1 MADNKKKL
9 TAFEKENI
17 DTLKKISEFKLGT
30 EANIVSCIYKNPEL
44 LYDTKLTLKDFGVNI
59 WRVYFCIA
67 SDIILQEEK
76 KTLDDIT
83 VGLYLQKH
91 DKLK

>member
-1 MADNKKKL
+1 M
-9 TAFEKENI
+9 
-17 DTLKKISEFKLGT
+17 
-30 EANIVSCIYKNPEL
+30 SCIFKNPEL
-44 LYDTKLTLKDFGVNI
+44 FYDANITLKDFGVNI

-76 KTLDDIT
+76 QTLDEIT

-91 DKLK
+91 DKLREKFESSLFFMLGGRVRCQ